1 MLLSQS
7 ISFIYSQWMSLELE
21 ISFVLIYAV
30 RPYKFC
36 QSQVNN
42 NYGGKKKLKRNNHK
56 NA

>member
-30 RPYKFC
+30 RPYNSVKIK
-36 QSQVNN
+36 SITTMVV
-42 NYGGKKKLKRNNHK
+42 KKQLKRNNHK